1 MTKIFSNLLDRV
13 LRWSKHR
20 HAPWYLG
27 ALSFAESSFF
37 PIPPDIMLA
46 PMVLARREQAW
57 RLAALTTVASVAGGL
72 AGFAIG
78 AVAIDWV
85 MPWLER
91 LNYLPAFERAQAWF
105 TDWGF
110 WAILAAGFSPIPY
123 KIFTIAAGA
132 MSMLLL
138 PFAIASFIG
147 RAARFFLVA
156 ALMYWG
162 GPAFEDSL
170 RRYVDAMGWAVI
182 VIGIVA
188 YLLLR

>member
-1 MTKIFSNLLDRV
+1 
-13 LRWSKHR
+13 
-20 HAPWYLG
+20 
-27 ALSFAESSFF
+27 
-37 PIPPDIMLA
+37 MLA

-78 AVAIDWV
+78 VVAIDWV

-105 TDWGF
+105 TAWGF

-170 RRYVDAMGWAVI
+170 RRYVDAMGWAVV
-182 VIGIVA
+182 VIGVVA